1 MLRFKTG
8 QLVLKSCAI
17 FFESFDRLTTMFL
30 LALKLGFFLSESIQ
44 LVSQFFDG
52 FSRLSASHHFLLVSA
67 LRLGGK
73 GNLFCQLFGHLRLGL
88 TKFGKLVRG
97 FIKLRS
103 AIKMISTVIIW
114 ISNMLCTVGARNP
127 NTFGF
132 QMGDGIQI
140 IFKKNLVS
148 QDHFMKRERKM
159 FSNKMV

>member
-1 MLRFKTG
+1 MDGMFLKSPLPRTHKLSALYKRFENVYQCMLRFKTG

-17 FFESFDRLTTMFL
+17 FFESFNRLTTMFL
-30 LALKLGFFLSESIQ
+30 LAFKLGFFLSESIQ

-103 AIKMISTVIIW
+103 AIKMISTVII
-114 ISNMLCTVGARNP
+114 
-127 NTFGF
+127 
-132 QMGDGIQI
+132 
-140 IFKKNLVS
+140 
-148 QDHFMKRERKM
+148 
-159 FSNKMV
+159 

>member
-52 FSRLSASHHFLLVSA
+52 FRRLSASHHLRLVPGLS
-67 LRLGGK
+67 LGGK
-73 GNLFCQLFGHLRLGL
+73 GNLFPQLLGHLRLGL

-103 AIKMISTVIIW
+103 AIKMISTVII
-114 ISNMLCTVGARNP
+114 
-127 NTFGF
+127 
-132 QMGDGIQI
+132 
-140 IFKKNLVS
+140 
-148 QDHFMKRERKM
+148 
-159 FSNKMV
+159 